1 MSGEGGGSFGKETG
15 SYVPSSRSINRD
27 MSSDSYYLSM
37 KDVHDA
43 LENNNFTESNKLDLL
58 VMEQDYSASL
68 EDLYEIKE
76 K

>member
-1 MSGEGGGSFGKETG
+1 
-15 SYVPSSRSINRD
+15 

-68 EDLYEIKE
+68 EDL
-76 K
+76 